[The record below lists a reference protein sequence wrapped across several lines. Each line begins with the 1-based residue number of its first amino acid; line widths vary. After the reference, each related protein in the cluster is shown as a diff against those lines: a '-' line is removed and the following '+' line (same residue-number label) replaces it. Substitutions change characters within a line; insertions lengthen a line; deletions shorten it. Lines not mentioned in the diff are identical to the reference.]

1 MATTMEPSPAGG
13 PPMMTSAAGLL
24 ALLEEEHEQLKE
36 HALKTLI
43 DVVDHHWAEVAGC
56 ISVCEALYEDEDFG
70 PRKYAALLASKVR
83 DFIASSVRAPLRPL
97 CPDGSAYRRDTVCQ
111 LPHARLRSISR
122 YGVRRAARTAA

>member
-1 MATTMEPSPAGG
+1 MAMVEGDAG
-13 PPMMTSAAGLL
+13 PPVMTSAAGLL

-83 DFIASSVRAPLRPL
+83 EASIALQCLRAVPLR
-97 CPDGSAYRRDTVCQ
+97 SS
-111 LPHARLRSISR
+111 LPGWSR
-122 YGVRRAARTAA
+122 VQT

>member
-1 MATTMEPSPAGG
+1 MAMVEGDAG
-13 PPMMTSAAGLL
+13 PPVMTSAAGLL

-70 PRKYAALLASKVR
+70 PRKYAALLASKVGGPLPVLSRRVLRAGQSAAWHAYALRRMDGDSATDGER
-83 DFIASSVRAPLRPL
+83 DHTPRGRGWS
-97 CPDGSAYRRDTVCQ
+97 
-111 LPHARLRSISR
+111 
-122 YGVRRAARTAA
+122 